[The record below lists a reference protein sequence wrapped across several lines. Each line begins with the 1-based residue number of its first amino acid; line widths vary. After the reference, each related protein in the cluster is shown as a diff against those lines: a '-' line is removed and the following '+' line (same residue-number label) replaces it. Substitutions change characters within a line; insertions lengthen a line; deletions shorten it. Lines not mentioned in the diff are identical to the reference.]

1 VTVRSAG
8 ILLFRRTGEAGVE
21 VLLGHM
27 GGPFWARKDA
37 GAWSIPKGEYAE
49 AEPPLAAARR
59 EFAEELGV
67 EPPEGPAI
75 PLGEVIQRNGKVVTA
90 YAMEGDLDAEAMVSN
105 TFELEWP
112 PHSGRL
118 QEFPELDRAAWFT
131 PPLARTK
138 VLASQVELLDRFER
152 HLAAGAG

>member
-1 VTVRSAG
+1 MTVRSAG
-8 ILLFRRTGEAGVE
+8 ILLFRRTGAAGVE

-49 AEPPLAAARR
+49 PESPWAAARR

-67 EPPEGPAI
+67 AAPDGPAI
-75 PLGEVIQRNGKVVTA
+75 PLGEVVQRNGKVVTA
-90 YAMEGDLDAEAMVSN
+90 FAVEGDLDAAAMVSN

-112 PHSGRL
+112 PKSGRL

-131 PPLARTK
+131 PAVARTK
-138 VLASQVELLDRFER
+138 VLASQGELLDRLER
-152 HLAAGAG
+152 HLDTTVG